1 VSASVNTAE
10 KLKERYTYADYRAWD
25 DGFRWELIDG
35 EAFCMSP
42 GPGRAHQTIS
52 MALSVRLGSYF
63 EGKKCR
69 VFAAPFDVLLGDG
82 PEDEIDTVVQP
93 DILVVCD
100 PSKLRA
106 HGVVGAPDVVFEI
119 LSSSTAARDLA
130 DKLHLYERSGVK
142 EYLIVAPDK
151 RAVTAYRRE
160 NARDNVGFSQRAVYG
175 ESDTLEF
182 ETFPELKIP
191 LKAVFRD

>member
-1 VSASVNTAE
+1 MGVNTAE

-25 DGFRWELIDG
+25 DGLRWELIDG

-42 GPGRAHQTIS
+42 GPRVDHQRVLG
-52 MALSVRLGSYF
+52 ALFIRLGNYF
-63 EGKKCR
+63 EGKECQLLS
-69 VFAAPFDVLLGDG
+69 APLDVLLGGG

-100 PSKLRA
+100 PSKLRP
-106 HGVVGAPDVVFEI
+106 HGVVGAPDVVFEV
-119 LSSSTAARDLA
+119 LSPSTAARDLA

-142 EYLIVAPDK
+142 EYLIVDPDK
-151 RAVTAYRRE
+151 RAITAYRRE
-160 NARDNVGFSQRAVYG
+160 NARDDGVFSRRAVYG
-175 ESDTLEF
+175 KSDTLEF